1 MANYRQYLF
10 PSLTQGTAY
19 IIAIIDYFQIFN
31 FFKYME
37 SRLKNNFH
45 KKNTISCV
53 DPVTY
58 SERFINYITML
69 TNVKQ
74 VLSNEIQEIKEE
86 EQETVISDDE
96 DEDDNILKKYQS
108 QKGIIRLS
116 NLSNKSDILLS
127 PIS

>member
-1 MANYRQYLF
+1 
-10 PSLTQGTAY
+10 
-19 IIAIIDYFQIFN
+19 
-31 FFKYME
+31 
-37 SRLKNNFH
+37 
-45 KKNTISCV
+45 
-53 DPVTY
+53 
-58 SERFINYITML
+58 ML